1 VARRLRF
8 LSEKHALLPD
18 TQMGAR
24 GQRSTDTALDLLTEQ
39 VYTIWTGNKP
49 QVTSVFS
56 IDVAD
61 AFDNVS
67 YARLAHN
74 LRKRRVP
81 ETLVRW
87 VEDFLRERYT
97 EIGLE
102 SFTLA
107 SSRVNAKIPQGSPL
121 SPILYLFYNTD
132 LLEDC
137 ENASL
142 RISPIGFVD
151 DVNILIYELIT

>member
-1 VARRLRF
+1 
-8 LSEKHALLPD
+8 
-18 TQMGAR
+18 MGAR
-24 GQRSTDTALDLLTEQ
+24 GQRSTDTALDLLTKQ
-39 VYTIWTGNKP
+39 IYTIWTGNKP
-49 QVTSVFS
+49 RVASVLS
-56 IDVAD
+56 LDIAG

-67 YARLAHN
+67 YARLAYN
-74 LRKRRVP
+74 LRKKQVP

-97 EIGLE
+97 EIRLG

-107 SSRVNAKIPQGSPL
+107 SSRVNAEIPQGFPL
-121 SPILYLFYNTD
+121 LLILYLFYNID

-142 RISPIGFVD
+142 RISLIRFVD
-151 DVNILIYELIT
+151 DINILIYGLII

>member
-1 VARRLRF
+1 L
-8 LSEKHALLPD
+8 
-18 TQMGAR
+18 
-24 GQRSTDTALDLLTEQ
+24 Q
-39 VYTIWTGNKP
+39 VYTIWAGNKP
-49 QVTSVFS
+49 RVVS
-56 IDVAD
+56 ILSLDVAG

-67 YARLAHN
+67 HARLVYN

-87 VEDFLRERYT
+87 VEDFFRERYT
-97 EIGLE
+97 EIRLG

-107 SSRVNAKIPQGSPL
+107 SSRVNAGIPQGSPL
-121 SPILYLFYNTD
+121 LLILYLFYNAD

-151 DVNILIYELIT
+151 DVNILIYGLTT

>member
-1 VARRLRF
+1 MEGSDDNNSKKTGKDDYIDLLAYRPIALLNTLSKVLESIMARRLRF

-18 TQMGAR
+18 IQIGVR
-24 GQRSTDTALDLLTEQ
+24 EKRSTDTALNLLTEQ
-39 VYTIWTGNKP
+39 VYTIWAGNKP
-49 QVTSVFS
+49 RVVS
-56 IDVAD
+56 ILSLDVAG

-67 YARLAHN
+67 HARLAHN

-97 EIGLE
+97 EIRLG

-107 SSRVNAKIPQGSPL
+107 SSRVNAGIP
-121 SPILYLFYNTD
+121 
-132 LLEDC
+132 
-137 ENASL
+137 
-142 RISPIGFVD
+142 
-151 DVNILIYELIT
+151 